1 MNLISAHANTDDG
14 VAVFV
19 YRLGNGKLRAIMRD
33 TDAEETIT
41 AVTFAE
47 QCTLD
52 KAQAWARKHAGLEPD
67 EYTTLSV
74 PVF

>member
-1 MNLISAHANTDDG
+1 MNLISAHANIDDG

-19 YRLGNGKLRAIMRD
+19 YRLENGKLRAVMRD

-47 QCTLD
+47 RCTLD
-52 KAQAWARKHAGLEPD
+52 MAQAWARKHAGLEPD
-67 EYTTLSV
+67 EYATISV

>member
-19 YRLGNGKLRAIMRD
+19 YRLGNGKLRAVMRD

-67 EYTTLSV
+67 EYTTISV